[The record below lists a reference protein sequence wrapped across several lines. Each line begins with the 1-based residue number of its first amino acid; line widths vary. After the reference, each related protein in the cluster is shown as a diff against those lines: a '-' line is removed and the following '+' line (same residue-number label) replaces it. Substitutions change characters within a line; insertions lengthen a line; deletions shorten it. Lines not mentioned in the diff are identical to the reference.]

1 MKIVCYLFIFH
12 SLILAV
18 LCTGDKQFV
27 YSGFGGAN
35 LTLDGAATVTPDG
48 LLQLTNGTGN
58 MKGHAFYP
66 TPIHFR
72 KTPDGAVQ
80 SFSVAFM
87 FGIVSL
93 HADLSAHGMVFL
105 ISPSKNFSTALPSQ
119 YLGLF
124 NPQNNGKITNHVF
137 AVELD
142 TNQNKEFHDINN
154 NHVGIDVNSLHSV
167 QSHDAGYYD
176 NEDGM
181 FQNLTLASHDV
192 MQVWVDYDSQYTRIS
207 VTMAPIRM
215 PKPMRPLITATYNL
229 SEVFTEPAYIG
240 FSAATSPINSRHY
253 ILGWSFGMS
262 MPAPAIDTSKL
273 PELPRVGPKPQSKI
287 LEIILPI
294 ATAAL
299 VSVTIVIIF
308 ELKRRRQ
315 MYAEV
320 CEDWEAEFGPHRFAY
335 KDLFHAT
342 KGFNKRN
349 LLGTGGFGSVYRGVL
364 PISKLEVAVK
374 KISHESRQGMKEFVA
389 EVVSIGCLR
398 HRNLVRLLGYCRRKG
413 ELLLV
418 YDYMSNGSLDKYL
431 YFDEGTCILDW
442 STRFHIIQ
450 DVACGLHYL
459 HEKWEKVVIH
469 RDIKASNVLLDSKMN
484 GRLGDFGLARLYD
497 HGKDPQTTHVVG
509 TIGYLAPELTRTGKT
524 SPLTDVFAFGIFLLE
539 VTCGQRPLKQNA
551 QDAQIILVDW
561 VLEHWRNRR
570 LIEVVDS
577 RLNGN
582 FDMEEACLLLRLGL
596 LCSHP
601 FAGSRPSMKLV
612 MQYLDGDVP
621 FPDATLMDMNVKI
634 LSMMENE
641 GFNLS
646 TMSHQQLMTSF
657 GTMSILSGG
666 R

>member
-1 MKIVCYLFIFH
+1 
-12 SLILAV
+12 
-18 LCTGDKQFV
+18 
-27 YSGFGGAN
+27 
-35 LTLDGAATVTPDG
+35 
-48 LLQLTNGTGN
+48 
-58 MKGHAFYP
+58 
-66 TPIHFR
+66 
-72 KTPDGAVQ
+72 
-80 SFSVAFM
+80 
-87 FGIVSL
+87 
-93 HADLSAHGMVFL
+93 
-105 ISPSKNFSTALPSQ
+105 
-119 YLGLF
+119 
-124 NPQNNGKITNHVF
+124 
-137 AVELD
+137 
-142 TNQNKEFHDINN
+142 
-154 NHVGIDVNSLHSV
+154 
-167 QSHDAGYYD
+167 
-176 NEDGM
+176 
-181 FQNLTLASHDV
+181 
-192 MQVWVDYDSQYTRIS
+192 
-207 VTMAPIRM
+207 
-215 PKPMRPLITATYNL
+215 
-229 SEVFTEPAYIG
+229 
-240 FSAATSPINSRHY
+240 
-253 ILGWSFGMS
+253 
-262 MPAPAIDTSKL
+262 
-273 PELPRVGPKPQSKI
+273 
-287 LEIILPI
+287 
-294 ATAAL
+294 
-299 VSVTIVIIF
+299 
-308 ELKRRRQ
+308 

-561 VLEHWRNRR
+561 VLEHWRNKR